1 MKVEIINHDKTC
13 EMLELDAVPRIGEN
27 VLVKI
32 DDDYTIEGVGDSVHH
47 WIFKQNPKDTQVTVY
62 LRPSNYK

>member
-13 EMLELDAVPRIGEN
+13 VMLELDAVPRVGEN

-32 DDDYTIEGVGDSVHH
+32 EDDQTIEGVVDSVHH
-47 WIFKQNPKDTQVTVY
+47 WIFMQNPNDTQVTLY
-62 LRPSNYK
+62 LKPSIYK

>member
-13 EMLELDAVPRIGEN
+13 VMLELDAVPRVGEN

-32 DDDYTIEGVGDSVHH
+32 DDDQTIEGVVDSVHH
-47 WIFKQNPKDTQVTVY
+47 WIFMQNPNDTQVTLY
-62 LRPSNYK
+62 LKPSIYK

>member
-13 EMLELDAVPRIGEN
+13 VMLELDAVPRVGEN

-32 DDDYTIEGVGDSVHH
+32 DDDQTIEGVVDGVHH
-47 WIFKQNPKDTQVTVY
+47 WIFMQNPNDTQVTLY
-62 LRPSNYK
+62 LRPSIYK